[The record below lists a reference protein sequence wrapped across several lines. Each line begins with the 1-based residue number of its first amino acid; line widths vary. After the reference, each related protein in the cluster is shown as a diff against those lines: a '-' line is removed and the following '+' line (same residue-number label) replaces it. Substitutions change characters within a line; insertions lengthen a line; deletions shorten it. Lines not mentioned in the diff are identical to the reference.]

1 MRLERRPVDA
11 PPSGGVT
18 VRVPARGCWM
28 TASATADGPR
38 AQASDAISALPLRCP
53 GVASAYSLGIILQ
66 ADADEMVAV
75 RTTTAEAA
83 LSASERASRIVLAK
97 VDVEGAE
104 LHALRSLLS
113 LMPKI
118 DNIVIETSPGWWT
131 ERHNQARAQP
141 SSFHTR
147 NARTHL

>member
-1 MRLERRPVDA
+1 
-11 PPSGGVT
+11 
-18 VRVPARGCWM
+18 
-28 TASATADGPR
+28 
-38 AQASDAISALPLRCP
+38 
-53 GVASAYSLGIILQ
+53 
-66 ADADEMVAV
+66 MVAV

-113 LMPKI
+113 MMPKI

-141 SSFHTR
+141 SSLFIRAMLVNTSDATR
-147 NARTHL
+147 VTRCILAEPRGGR